1 MKDKGLSKDEKIITA
16 VLFLSAFA
24 VRFLFLDETASSPVF
39 LLNTLRGTDMAGYL
53 RWAAALSQGVYES
66 ESAFWQAPLYPYFAA
81 MVFKLSG
88 INIYIV
94 SLVQVFLSSLTCVL
108 IYFIAREAFNKK
120 TAAAAGF
127 ISCFYAPFI
136 FYTPIMLSETPGV
149 FLIAAALYPLI
160 KSDGRP
166 ELKYIVPGGILL
178 GLASLARPNF
188 MLFAPFF
195 LLYIFLKTKD
205 LKKFSFYFVPFSLS
219 VVAVILPVTI
229 RNYAVS
235 GEFVLISANFH
246 ETFRLSNSFDSL
258 VLNYTEPALPL
269 MPLDSGAFWMHQ
281 LRKAVYFWYGLEVP
295 QNVNYYLFSQY
306 SKVLNLPLLPFWLV
320 APAGLAGI
328 WLWFKSDYR
337 QNKTLFIYVLTYYAS
352 IIVLYII
359 SRFRLP
365 LMAGLIPFAGFAAVK
380 TAEFFRERKLTAA
393 AAVVLFCAAASA
405 ASYPWGASRIRPND
419 YSMLGVAMVQEGMY
433 EEALTP
439 LRKSLDGLSREDYE
453 STMRL
458 IRNIESIISGE
469 R

>member
-1 MKDKGLSKDEKIITA
+1 MKNEALSKDEKIIP
-16 VLFLSAFA
+16 VILFFTAFA
-24 VRFLFLDETASSPVF
+24 IRFLFLDETASSPVF

-53 RWAAALSQGVYES
+53 RWAAAVSRGVYES

-108 IYFIAREAFNKK
+108 IYFIGRAAFNKK

-136 FYTPIMLSETPGV
+136 FYSPVMLSETLGV
-149 FLIAAALYPLI
+149 FLISAALYPII
-160 KSDGRP
+160 KSDGNP
-166 ELKYIVPGGILL
+166 ALKHIVPGGILL

-188 MLFAPFF
+188 LLFAPLF

-219 VVAVILPVTI
+219 ALAVILPVTI

-235 GEFVLISANFH
+235 GEFVLISGNFY

-258 VLNYTEPALPL
+258 VLNYTEPSLPL
-269 MPLDSGAFWMHQ
+269 MPLDSGAFWLHQ
-281 LRKAVYFWYGLEVP
+281 LRKAVYFWWGLEVP

-306 SKVLNLPLLPFWLV
+306 SKMLNLPLIPFWLI
-320 APAGLAGI
+320 APTAIAGI
-328 WLWFKSDYR
+328 GLWFKSEYR
-337 QNKTLFIYVLTYYAS
+337 QNKTLVIYVLSYYAS

-365 LMAGLIPFAGFAAVK
+365 IMAGLIPFAGFAAAR
-380 TAEFFRERKLTAA
+380 TADFFKKKKFKAA
-393 AAVVLFCAAASA
+393 AAVILLCAAASA
-405 ASYPWGASRIRPND
+405 ASYPWNVARIRPND
-419 YSMLGVAMVQEGMY
+419 YNMLGVAMVQEGLY
-433 EEALTP
+433 EEALEP
-439 LRKSLDGLSREDYE
+439 LRKSLDMLPPNEREA
-453 STMRL
+453 TKNL
-458 IRNIESIISGE
+458 IRRIEE
-469 R
+469 LPAD